1 MKNYRLNP
9 AAFRGTTVDLENW
22 DKDSII
28 DIRLKTNVK
37 GVFIDEYWHPHKS
50 SGCYLVF
57 LEYRITKTT
66 KKDRESHYSFCT
78 LEEAKYFY
86 KKCLKESNTKTVT
99 LPKRGYIH
107 SHLCSS
113 WESTIMLYAE
123 KRGVLKSGFNVEI
136 VKEVKA

>member
-22 DKDSII
+22 DKNSII

-37 GVFIDEYWHPHKS
+37 GVFIDEYWHPYES

-78 LEEAKYFY
+78 LEEAKCFY

-99 LPKRGYIH
+99 LPKRGYMH
-107 SHLCSS
+107 SHLSWSSS

-123 KRGVLKSGFNVEI
+123 KRGVLKSGFDVEI
-136 VKEVKA
+136 VRTS